1 MFPLKITRHK
11 TEYRSFSMSHGGH
24 IGVQVF
30 QTSHVGS
37 PKNSERNELLQCNL
51 DLTRVRYIENLDLMN
66 FWENNHNVCYIE
78 VKLMINFQRPAFP
91 NLEIFYNK
99 HLHTKLLCQF

>member
-37 PKNSERNELLQCNL
+37 PKILRGL
-51 DLTRVRYIENLDLMN
+51 N
-66 FWENNHNVCYIE
+66 FYSATSI
-78 VKLMINFQRPAFP
+78 
-91 NLEIFYNK
+91 
-99 HLHTKLLCQF
+99 